1 MSAMREKTL
10 RRLTLIS
17 GLMCWVASIV
27 LTMLV
32 VDGPL
37 TPGTH
42 PGVTS
47 IVVLIQS
54 AAITLT
60 VVWAQFRV
68 RRIMI
73 AVLKAGLAM
82 DVLQKEDKTK

>member
-1 MSAMREKTL
+1 MREKTL
-10 RRLTLIS
+10 RRLTLVT
-17 GLMCWVASIV
+17 GLMCWLVSIV
-27 LTMLV
+27 LTLLI

-37 TPGTH
+37 TPATH
-42 PGVTS
+42 PGLTS

-68 RRIMI
+68 RKIMI
-73 AVLKAGLAM
+73 AVLKAGMSLG
-82 DVLQKEDKTK
+82 QIEKEESEK